1 VRRLIKEMNQRAQNL
16 ERQITEMRRRMDR
29 ARNIV
34 QQMIDQINDN
44 IDQRAENREDPVAE
58 IRREQEK
65 CPRCTSRLA
74 IFCYPSL
81 NFFEHR
87 KRI

>member
-34 QQMIDQINDN
+34 QHVIDN